1 MGSSFAKDRDQSFL
15 EKNLTLLESKSDDI
29 YGEISLM
36 KNTIT
41 NEIFAVK

>member
-15 EKNLTLLESKSDDI
+15 KNLTLLESKSDDI